1 MTSGSFF
8 VRVQSSGREQAMAE
22 AKLGAV
28 FGLPRAL
35 QVMYV
40 AIILE
45 NDSAE
50 YMDPGVCPQ
59 DPVSEEESE

>member
-1 MTSGSFF
+1 MGDLGIVFF
-8 VRVQSSGREQAMAE
+8 VRVPGMTK
-22 AKLGAV
+22 AKPGAV
-28 FGLPRAL
+28 SGLPRAL

-45 NDSAE
+45 NNHAE
-50 YMDPGVCPQ
+50 YMDQGVCPQ

>member
-1 MTSGSFF
+1 
-8 VRVQSSGREQAMAE
+8 MAK
-22 AKLGAV
+22 AKPGAV
-28 FGLPRAL
+28 SGLSQAL

-50 YMDPGVCPQ
+50 YMDQGGCPQ